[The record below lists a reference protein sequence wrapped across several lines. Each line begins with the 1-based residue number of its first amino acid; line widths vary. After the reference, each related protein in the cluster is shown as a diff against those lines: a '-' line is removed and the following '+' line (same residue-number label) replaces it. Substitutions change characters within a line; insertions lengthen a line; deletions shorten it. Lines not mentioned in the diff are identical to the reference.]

1 MKEKYKIA
9 IGEFT
14 PYLIIFGIIGLTA
27 WLQALIIPDTI
38 TQLQAQIGGYIILGT
53 VIFLG
58 ICVLFYEKIRDVEKR
73 QLIDENDD
81 LNKKIKQFE
90 KELEEAKRD

>member
-58 ICVLFYEKIRDVEKR
+58 ICVLFYEKIRDVENR
-73 QLIDENDD
+73 ELIDENED

>member
-27 WLQALIIPDTI
+27 WLQALIIPDMI
-38 TQLQAQIGGYIILGT
+38 TQLQAQIVGYIILG
-53 VIFLG
+53 VIIFLG
-58 ICVLFYEKIRDVEKR
+58 ICALFYEKIRDVETR
-73 QLIDENDD
+73 QLIDKNEELD
-81 LNKKIKQFE
+81 KKIEQLE
-90 KELEEAKRD
+90 KELERAKRD